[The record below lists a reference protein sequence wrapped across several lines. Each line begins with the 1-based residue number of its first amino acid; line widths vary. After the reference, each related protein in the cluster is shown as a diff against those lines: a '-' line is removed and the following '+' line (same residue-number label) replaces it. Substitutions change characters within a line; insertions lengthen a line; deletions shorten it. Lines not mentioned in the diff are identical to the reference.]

1 MDYKLVAID
10 MDGTMLKND
19 HSISKKNVDIV
30 KEAIEQGVNVVISTG
45 RSSVALKKYVE
56 QFGFKSPFIVY
67 NGAGIKYL
75 DTTEYLSRTDL
86 DFGTAKEVC
95 TRGLELGTTVL
106 TWADDK
112 LYVKGTEEGI
122 KFYAFHTGTKFIE
135 IDDFDILKDKGIHKV
150 MFSDSPENI
159 RKLYDTFVED
169 GFNSSNFTVSVPQIL
184 EFYNKNASK
193 GDAVLNYAK
202 SLGIK
207 QEEIICIGDGM
218 NDITMIKMAGLG
230 VAMGN
235 ACEELKAVANFVTKT
250 NDEDGVAFAIEKFVL
265 NR

>member
-1 MDYKLVAID
+1 MEYKLVAID
-10 MDGTMLKND
+10 MDGTMLCSD
-19 HSISKKNVDIV
+19 HSISQKNVEVV
-30 KEAIEQGVNVVISTG
+30 KQAIAMGVNVVISTG

-86 DFGTAKEVC
+86 DFEVAKEVC
-95 TRGLELGTTVL
+95 KRGLELGTTVL
-106 TWADDK
+106 AWADDK
-112 LYVKGTEEGI
+112 LYVKGSEDGI
-122 KFYAFHTGTKFIE
+122 RFYAFHTGTQFIE
-135 IDDFDILKDKGIHKV
+135 LEDFDTLKDKGIHKV
-150 MFSDSPENI
+150 MYSDSPENI
-159 RKLYDTFVED
+159 RKLYDTFVD
-169 GFNSSNFTVSVPQIL
+169 NGFEASNFTVSVPQIL
-184 EFYNKNASK
+184 EFYDKNASK

-235 ACEELKAVANFVTKT
+235 ACEELKEVANFVTKT
-250 NDEDGVAFAIEKFVL
+250 NDEDGVAYAIEKFVL
-265 NR
+265 NK